1 MKCPFC
7 GKEMQQ
13 GKLRTRGDN
22 YFVPNGCKALML
34 YTKKAWKTQAQL
46 WSPPTALARSTKKT
60 GRRPFYALDAE
71 RSSQTFRMV
80 A

>member
-22 YFVPNGCKALML
+22 YFVPNGCKAPML
-34 YTKKAWKTQAQL
+34 YTKKAWKTQVQL
-46 WSPPTALARSTKKT
+46 WSPPTALAQSTKKT
-60 GRRPFYALDAE
+60 GRPPFYALDAE